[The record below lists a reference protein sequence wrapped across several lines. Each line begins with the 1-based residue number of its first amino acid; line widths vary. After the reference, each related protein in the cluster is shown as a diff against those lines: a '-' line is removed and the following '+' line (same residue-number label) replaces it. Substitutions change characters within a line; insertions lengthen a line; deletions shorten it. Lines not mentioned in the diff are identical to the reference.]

1 MVSTAADVLV
11 IGAGAIG
18 ASCAFHLARAGLRTA
33 VVDQFGGPAE
43 GSTGRCFASVRAQ
56 WADDL
61 NVEMSLRSI
70 QAFSRFPDEHGIDV
84 GYAAT
89 GYLFVVHREA
99 WPAQLAA
106 VERQRSHGVPVEVL
120 DVAEAT
126 KITPFDTAGVAG
138 ATWGAADGVA
148 DPHAVTTAY
157 LALARDHGADVR
169 FRRPVTAV
177 DRAGSGWVVRAGP
190 DEFAVGLIVNAAGGW
205 AGEIAA
211 LAGLD
216 VPVVHSR
223 RTIYASAPGAVGRRL
238 PMTIDVATGVY
249 LRSEG
254 ERILIGG
261 PGSPG
266 SVRYSTEVDWP
277 WLEELLLMG
286 VRRFPWLSELPLDR
300 TASWAGTYEVTPDN
314 QGILGPHPD
323 APTWVNACGFSGHGF
338 MQCPEIG
345 RLAAVE
351 ATGGEINDID
361 VAPLRIER
369 FARGARGPAAGM
381 VL

>member
-1 MVSTAADVLV
+1 VGATTADVLV

-18 ASCAFHLARAGLRTA
+18 ASCAYQLARAGLRT
-33 VVDQFGGPAE
+33 VVTDQFGGPAE
-43 GSTGRCFASVRAQ
+43 GNTGRCFASVRAQ

-61 NVEMSLRSI
+61 NIVMSLRSI
-70 QAFSRFPDEHGIDV
+70 EAFRSFPDEHGIDV

-89 GYLFVVHREA
+89 GYLFAVPPDD
-99 WPAQLAA
+99 WPARLAA
-106 VERQRSHGVPVEVL
+106 VERQRAHGVPVDVL
-120 DVAEAT
+120 DPAEAAA
-126 KITPFDTAGVAG
+126 ITPLETAGLAG
-138 ATWGAADGVA
+138 ATWGTADGVA

-157 LALARDHGADVR
+157 LGLARARGAEVR
-169 FRRPVTAV
+169 FRCAVTAV
-177 DRAGSGWVVRAGP
+177 ERAGAGWLVSAGP
-190 DEFAVGLIVNAAGGW
+190 DRLAVRLIVNAAGGW
-205 AGEIAA
+205 AGEVAA

-216 VPVVHSR
+216 VPVAHSR
-223 RTIYASAPGAVGRRL
+223 RTIYASAPGMTDRRL

-254 ERILIGG
+254 ARILIGG
-261 PGSPG
+261 PGSPRSAG
-266 SVRYSTEVDWP
+266 YSTEVDWP
-277 WLEELLLMG
+277 WLEELLLKG
-286 VRRFPWLSELPLDR
+286 VQRFPWLAELPLDR
-300 TASWAGTYEVTPDN
+300 TASWAGTYEITPDN

-345 RLAAVE
+345 RLAAQE
-351 ATGGEINDID
+351 ITGGEITDVD

-369 FARGARGPAAGM
+369 FARGARGPSAGM